1 MNSKEFPVSGDSLV
15 RPNLEGNPEME
26 LGGHDEGAKSQVSG

>member
-15 RPNLEGNPEME
+15 RANVEGNPEE
-26 LGGHDEGAKSQVSG
+26 KPGEHDERAKSKVS